1 MKEYTIKR
9 MNSAQ
14 DWSQIDTLAIDIP
27 YLNSPDFYAAW
38 AQIAYDDEALHVHLF
53 CKEPETRAVE
63 HGPLGSPCEDCCLE
77 FFFSPMEGDSR
88 YFNIELNRNGCM
100 YLGLASSIR
109 TLVRLIP
116 EKDNNLLHPV
126 FRDRTDGWEVF
137 YTFPYEFVRRFFPD
151 FKVYA
156 GKKIRANCF
165 KCADLTEPPHYF
177 SWNQITGE
185 KLSYHKPECFG
196 SMIFSE

>member
-9 MNSAQ
+9 MNADG
-14 DWSQIDTLAIDIP
+14 DWSQIDTLAIDVS
-27 YLNSPDFYAAW
+27 YLDSPDFYAAW

-53 CKEPETRAVE
+53 CKEPATRAVE

-77 FFFSPMEGDSR
+77 FFFSPMEGDPR

-100 YLGLASSIR
+100 YLGLASSLP

-116 EKDNNLLHPV
+116 EKDGDLLHPV
-126 FRDRTDGWEVF
+126 FRDLADGWEVF

-177 SWNQITGE
+177 SWSPITGE